1 VAEDRIPAYPES
13 PCVGI
18 CSIDGNGYCEGCLRT
33 MNEISRWPLMSTDE
47 RAAVFE
53 LLDSRARALDPA

>member
-1 VAEDRIPAYPES
+1 VAEDRIAAFPES

-18 CSIDGNGYCEGCLRT
+18 CRIDENGYCEGCLRT
-33 MNEISRWPLMSTDE
+33 MNEISRWPLMSTHE

-53 LLDSRARALDPA
+53 LLDVRAKTLDPA